1 MSEYSELEN
10 ALKAW
15 ISQTMRLSM
24 RGFITFATETGLS
37 MPQIAVLFRL
47 NGGKHC
53 AVTELG
59 DELGVSGAA
68 ASQMVDKLV
77 QLGLI
82 ERQEDPHDRRVRR
95 LSLTQKGKAII
106 ARSIEARQEW
116 IGRFCSSLSEE
127 KAKEAAGLFNQF
139 AQIAERL
146 ETALPIEHSR
156 G

>member
-1 MSEYSELEN
+1 MSEHSELEN

-15 ISQTMRLSM
+15 ISQIMRLSM
-24 RGFITFATETGLS
+24 RGFITFATEIGLS

-47 NGGKHC
+47 NGDKRC

-77 QLGLI
+77 QLGLVD
-82 ERQEDPHDRRVRR
+82 RLEDPHDRRVRR
-95 LSLTQKGKAII
+95 LLLTQKGKTII
-106 ARSIEARQEW
+106 ERSIEARQEW
-116 IGRFCSSLSEE
+116 IGHFCSSLSEE

-139 AQIAERL
+139 AQIAEQL
-146 ETALPIEHSR
+146 ETALHTPSSH
-156 G
+156 